1 MASIVPADES
11 NEILLNNPFY
21 NDLGKLMENSEFKIF
36 FDKYFSNRQDIRS
49 TVLYMKLYRE
59 IQIKYKAKKGKDID
73 RIATLHFINY
83 IMNDPSLRRTV
94 VGAITD
100 HYSDN
105 SELKKII
112 SETMVNEKPELD
124 F

>member
-1 MASIVPADES
+1 
-11 NEILLNNPFY
+11 
-21 NDLGKLMENSEFKIF
+21 MENSEFKIF

-59 IQIKYKAKKGKDID
+59 IQIKYKAKKGLEID

-83 IMNDPSLRRTV
+83 IMNEPSLRRTV